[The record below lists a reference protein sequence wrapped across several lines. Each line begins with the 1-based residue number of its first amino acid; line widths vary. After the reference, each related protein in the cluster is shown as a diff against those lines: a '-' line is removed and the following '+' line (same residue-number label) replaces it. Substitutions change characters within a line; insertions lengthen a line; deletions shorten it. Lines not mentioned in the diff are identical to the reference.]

1 MSMFTRWLQILKHR
15 WLDRSDTLRAIP
27 DDLAERLEQR
37 VAASEA
43 RHTGEVRIC
52 VEASLPLS
60 YVWRGGADVPMAQR
74 VRERALSWF
83 GRLGVW
89 DTEHNN
95 GVLIYLLLAEH
106 AIEIVAD
113 RALTQR
119 VDQAAWQA
127 MVDRLGHRLHEG
139 AFEEGLTEALEEVSA
154 LLVAHFPLQAGESR
168 SNELVNAV
176 VRA

>member
-1 MSMFTRWLQILKHR
+1 MLSRWILIFKHR
-15 WLDRSDTLRAIP
+15 WFDRGDTLRAIP
-27 DDLAERLEQR
+27 DAMAERLARR

-43 RHTGEVRIC
+43 RHTGEIRIC
-52 VEASLPLS
+52 VEAALPLS
-60 YVWRGGADVPMAQR
+60 YVWRSGPAVPLSHR

-83 GRLGVW
+83 GRLGIW

-106 AIEIVAD
+106 AIEVVAD
-113 RALTQR
+113 RALTRR
-119 VDQAAWQA
+119 VDQANWQA

-139 AFEEGLTEALEEVSA
+139 AFEDGLTAALEEVSA
-154 LLVAHFPLQAGESR
+154 LLVAHFPLDSGLSR
-168 SNELVNAV
+168 PNELTNAV